1 MENKLLIIQELSG
14 LRKKGKFEE
23 IVDLC
28 TENLKSDPD
37 NLFLLRA
44 KAHAAYEI
52 GRIPAFSVVL
62 TCIEK
67 ILEQSP
73 NDIESLILQVRTLR
87 RLNRIDEAK
96 ISLELAER
104 IESDNPD
111 LLVQNDAEVS
121 FVTDGKFYSS
131 NGNLASYI
139 SSLELL
145 EKMTSKEQRL
155 FVESYLYLDRLKD
168 WDFNEQK

>member
-44 KAHAAYEI
+44 NAHAAYEI

-87 RLNRIDEAK
+87 RLNWIDEAK

-111 LLVQNDAEVS
+111 EIKWLMSQEEILMEALGIQDTYDERVETRKELRKVREDLKS
-121 FVTDGKFYSS
+121 K
-131 NGNLASYI
+131 I
-139 SSLELL
+139 S
-145 EKMTSKEQRL
+145 TPI
-155 FVESYLYLDRLKD
+155 
-168 WDFNEQK
+168 NT